1 MFETKNLFVFYK
13 IFYVVLIVLIRKF
26 QLKRKEYP
34 KIKTIGIIT
43 GHKAQEYYLRR
54 KLKAIII
61 PGVQIGTFDRFQ
73 EREYDGV
80 NHTVEFV

>member
-1 MFETKNLFVFYK
+1 MHTKYAD
-13 IFYVVLIVLIRKF
+13 YAMLIVPYRKYF
-26 QLKRKEYP
+26 KPELKKKLE
-34 KIKTIGIIT
+34 KCSDAWVT

-80 NHTVEFV
+80 NHTVEFL